1 MGYKYI
7 GNCFLHDFSNSTSLY
22 TSMLKQFCEQPLNLI
37 LPFLFWPWLLFTG
50 SIQSCRERQYQVHL
64 TTQPPRTQSCEF
76 SMSYEMN
83 CSRGWVDKGLSW
95 EAIKQ
100 TWSGTLYSGNWV
112 SILSLQW
119 IFNWFAFPK
128 GQCVK
133 LWALSLILRIFF
145 NTHLEKHRCLTHFV
159 QLNGPLQFKLT

>member
-1 MGYKYI
+1 MTFQI
-7 GNCFLHDFSNSTSLY
+7 PQVCTLACSNNSVNSLWI
-22 TSMLKQFCEQPLNLI
+22 SF
-37 LPFLFWPWLLFTG
+37 FLFYSGLDSSSQAQFSPAGNDSTKCIWQPSLHVSKAVSSPWAMRWTA
-50 SIQSCRERQYQVHL
+50 
-64 TTQPPRTQSCEF
+64 PW
-76 SMSYEMN
+76 
-83 CSRGWVDKGLSW
+83 GWVDKGLSW